1 MRTLWRLV
9 AVVLDWLDGLEREAT
24 DMNKN
29 GKGLA

>member
-9 AVVLDWLDGLEREAT
+9 LAVLAWLDALEREAT